1 MISLCLSENAANLTT
16 FLKLADF
23 GKDSEMFSLSSIYF
37 IYDAVNLSVE
47 GFYGQ
52 ANIKTIFDLFVDQ
65 IRPAPFCISWS
76 IYQNVKNKF
85 LKIQNELYIS
95 LTNNCFSKKLNSIV
109 NNKIYCI
116 YLIWVSL
123 PYDFDFLVRYLLIS
137 TIFGKS

>member
-23 GKDSEMFSLSSIYF
+23 GKDSEMFSLSLIYF
-37 IYDAVNLSVE
+37 IYNVVNLSVE

-52 ANIKTIFDLFVDQ
+52 TNIKTIFDLFVDQ
-65 IRPAPFCISWS
+65 IRPAPFFISWS

-109 NNKIYCI
+109 NKIYCMH
-116 YLIWVSL
+116 LIWVCL
-123 PYDFDFLVRYLLIS
+123 PYDFDF
-137 TIFGKS
+137 